1 MTKTVSTRI
10 DDKTHQEIIDRC
22 NIEGC
27 TVAHFLNCAIEL
39 AITGSTPFDFGERDE
54 GVEYPQSKSTSIGIS

>member
-1 MTKTVSTRI
+1 MKTFSTRI
-10 DDKTHQEIIDRC
+10 NDKAHEEIIDRC

-39 AITGSTPFDFGERDE
+39 AITGSTLFDFGERDDITN
-54 GVEYPQSKSTSIGIS
+54 S

>member
-10 DDKTHQEIIDRC
+10 DDKMHQEIIDRC

-39 AITGSTPFDFGERDE
+39 AITGSTEFDFGERDDA
-54 GVEYPQSKSTSIGIS
+54 SNS

>member
-1 MTKTVSTRI
+1 MTKIMSTRI
-10 DDKTHQEIIDRC
+10 DDKTHQKIIGRC

-54 GVEYPQSKSTSIGIS
+54 SIEYP